1 MALTDSI
8 ARFGASLIESLHT
21 RLELASLEIEEEFG
35 RYANYFIL
43 SLIGLFCGIVT
54 VLLLIL
60 LILIIF
66 WDNHRELALS
76 ALITIFA
83 LASVGIFFYLKTAIK
98 NKPRLLAA
106 SLGELQNDIAVLRQQ
121 SKTPD
126 DSSDTSAPK
135 NRGNRE
141 HRGSDVDNEG
151 F

>member
-43 SLIGLFCGIVT
+43 CLVGLFCGIVT

-66 WDNHRELALS
+66 WDSHRELALG

-83 LASVGIFFYLKTAIK
+83 LASVGIFFYLNTAIK

-121 SKTPD
+121 SRTSD
-126 DSSDTSAPK
+126 DSSDTSTPK

-141 HRGSDVDNEG
+141 NRDSDVDNEG

>member
-43 SLIGLFCGIVT
+43 SLVGLFCGIVT

-76 ALITIFA
+76 ALIAIFTF
-83 LASVGIFFYLKTAIK
+83 ASVGIFFYLKTAIK

-121 SKTPD
+121 SKTSNN
-126 DSSDTSAPK
+126 SSDTSAPK
-135 NRGNRE
+135 NRDNRE
-141 HRGSDVDNEG
+141 NRGSDIDNEG